1 MRGRKKSYVVQLD
14 EAEAAQLRR
23 VVASRKSPQSEVLR
37 AKVILTCGEH
47 PDWTDDQTA
56 AAVGCS
62 AGMVRKWRKRWVET
76 HSLKEAPRPG
86 RPRSFS
92 SEARAQATALAC
104 SPPEAVGVPLAR
116 WSCAE
121 LAAALIALGI
131 VASIAASTVWRWLK
145 AERVKPW
152 RYHNWQHVIDPLF
165 LERARR
171 VLRLYE
177 QAVALLKQGIWVICV
192 DEKTSIQAREGVHPP
207 DPARPGHPV
216 HVASRYIRHGAVQLF
231 AALSVADGLV
241 SGCCRARRR
250 FVDFQAF
257 FLEVV
262 VPEAL
267 RRGVKEIRMI
277 LDHGSTHAPKQ
288 LEAWLAQQQLEHNWP
303 FTVQVVWLPKYA
315 SWLNQ
320 LEIWFSILQRKVLM
334 PNHFES
340 ITALTQRI
348 LNFIAHYNHTA
359 RPIEWS
365 YTVAKLNEKFAT
377 N

>member
-1 MRGRKKSYVVQLD
+1 M
-14 EAEAAQLRR
+14 
-23 VVASRKSPQSEVLR
+23 
-37 AKVILTCGEH
+37 
-47 PDWTDDQTA
+47 
-56 AAVGCS
+56 
-62 AGMVRKWRKRWVET
+62 
-76 HSLKEAPRPG
+76 
-86 RPRSFS
+86 
-92 SEARAQATALAC
+92 
-104 SPPEAVGVPLAR
+104 GVPLAR

-121 LAAALIALGI
+121 LAAVLIALGI

-145 AERVKPW
+145 AERIKPW
-152 RYHNWQHVIDPLF
+152 RYHNWQHVVDPLF
-165 LERARR
+165 LERAEH
-171 VLRLYE
+171 VLQLYE
-177 QAVALLKQGIWVICV
+177 QAGVLLEQGVWVICV

-207 DPARPGHPV
+207 DPPVPGQPM
-216 HVASRYIRHGAVQLF
+216 HVAPRYIRHGAVQLF
-231 AALSVADGLV
+231 AALSVADGLTY
-241 SGCCRARRR
+241 GCCRERRR

-267 RRGVKEIRMI
+267 RRGVQVIRVI
-277 LDHGSTHAPKQ
+277 LDHAPTHAPKQ
-288 LEAWLAQQQLEHNWP
+288 LEAWLAQQQREHNWP

-320 LEIWFSILQRKVLM
+320 LEIWFSILQRKVLT

-348 LNFIAHYNHTA
+348 LDFIAHYNRTA
-359 RPIEWS
+359 KPIEWS